1 MDSKLFRLPTNPNFY
16 AASQNS
22 WPVTPSQHN
31 NKQIFPT
38 QDARFPGWAAP
49 LEDGRLVTDYRSH
62 CEVNIPPEKQ
72 EVSRVWMQRNTDQI
86 ITVARERQAAIT
98 GMMYG
103 VDNSIVPPP
112 EVVVHC
118 TAAEC
123 TRTSTN
129 APEGIGMERGGCPCP
144 ELFGTFE
151 VDTLR
156 SAPAAKVSQTMKYE
170 GGRNSL
176 RGGRMM

>member
-1 MDSKLFRLPTNPNFY
+1 MDSKLFRLPTNPNYY
-16 AASQNS
+16 AKAQNS
-22 WPVTPSQHN
+22 WPISPSQQN
-31 NKQIFPT
+31 KKQIFPT

-86 ITVARERQAAIT
+86 IAIARERQATAT
-98 GMMYG
+98 GMIYG
-103 VDNSIVPPP
+103 VDSSIVPPP

-123 TRTSTN
+123 TRTNTY
-129 APEGIGMERGGCPCP
+129 APEGIGMERAGCAAP

-151 VDTLR
+151 PITL
-156 SAPAAKVSQTMKYE
+156 SSPPPAHISQTMKNE
-170 GGRNSL
+170 GGRNSI
-176 RGGRMM
+176 RGRMM